1 MAMHMRHDAGMMQHY
16 ILMEQSVM
24 SDYNYEEQKA
34 IGEKVKDRISA
45 LGLTRAEV
53 AGKSKI
59 SVASLRMIIN
69 GQKYP
74 TGPQIK
80 RLCATLKIT
89 PNYLLFGSEVPDFEK
104 NKSEKEKIA
113 ETFKTSILK
122 SCLDRDNSAA
132 IDRLILSMLAS
143 QLKKAEYTSLI
154 ENADK
159 LTEVIKNSPDDI
171 IEMLNGS
178 SLMEGIKNVAGKGD

>member
-1 MAMHMRHDAGMMQHY
+1 MMQHY

-45 LGLTRAEV
+45 LGFTRAEV

-80 RLCATLKIT
+80 RLCA
-89 PNYLLFGSEVPDFEK
+89 
-104 NKSEKEKIA
+104 
-113 ETFKTSILK
+113 
-122 SCLDRDNSAA
+122 
-132 IDRLILSMLAS
+132 
-143 QLKKAEYTSLI
+143 
-154 ENADK
+154 
-159 LTEVIKNSPDDI
+159 
-171 IEMLNGS
+171 
-178 SLMEGIKNVAGKGD
+178 

>member
-1 MAMHMRHDAGMMQHY
+1 M
-16 ILMEQSVM
+16 L
-24 SDYNYEEQKA
+24 
-34 IGEKVKDRISA
+34 
-45 LGLTRAEV
+45 
-53 AGKSKI
+53 
-59 SVASLRMIIN
+59 
-69 GQKYP
+69 
-74 TGPQIK
+74 
-80 RLCATLKIT
+80 
-89 PNYLLFGSEVPDFEK
+89 EK

>member
-1 MAMHMRHDAGMMQHY
+1 
-16 ILMEQSVM
+16 M

-53 AGKSKI
+53 AGRSKI

-89 PNYLLFGSEVPDFEK
+89 PNYLLFGTEDPDFEK
-104 NKSEKEKIA
+104 GKSDSERFKEI
-113 ETFKTSILK
+113 FRTSILK
-122 SCLDRDNSAA
+122 GRLDKDNSAV

-143 QLKKAEYTSLI
+143 QLKKAEYNELMEFVDDFTEVMIPVMSPVI
-154 ENADK
+154 ESMETGDVMKAVQEHYGDK
-159 LTEVIKNSPDDI
+159 LSEKGKMKEIDTAS
-171 IEMLNGS
+171 GS
-178 SLMEGIKNVAGKGD
+178 GGI